1 MESYKFLRKSWQ
13 RALRRRNETRDDRRG
28 SRIWYSFH
36 CPEVFVSAV
45 QANLILRF
53 RWRLSQNDW
62 RRARDGQT
70 SLEMKQLSRIV
81 RNTAEC

>member
-1 MESYKFLRKSWQ
+1 MK
-13 RALRRRNETRDDRRG
+13 RNEKRDDRRG
-28 SRIWYSFH
+28 SHICAPFTAPKS
-36 CPEVFVSAV
+36 VFVSAV

-53 RWRLSQNDW
+53 RWRRSRNEW

-70 SLEMKQLSRIV
+70 SLEIKRLSRIV